1 MNINLL
7 QVPIANAELQL
18 LQKFTKRKNIY
29 IIENKPHSF

>member
-18 LQKFTKRKNIY
+18 LQKFTKRKKY
-29 IIENKPHSF
+29 IITNKPHSF